1 MTDVVVDSNVVVGAR
16 MQRDQWHDAGRA
28 IVSGID
34 AGDLPRGRLT
44 YFCLPEVLTPIEK
57 RAGDG
62 PARETLAFLIESR
75 GFDLV
80 YVAREDVTKGLAIY
94 RREDGIEVVDCFTV
108 AYMQRLG
115 IEFVYSFD
123 DDFDRFDG
131 ITRIVSADDP
141 FA

>member
-1 MTDVVVDSNVVVGAR
+1 MR
-16 MQRDQWHDAGRA
+16 RDQWHDAGRA
-28 IVSGID
+28 IVFGID
-34 AGDLPRGRLT
+34 AGDLPRARLT

-62 PARETLAFLIESR
+62 PARETLAFLTESR

-80 YVAREDVTKGLAIY
+80 HTAWEDVTRGLAIY
-94 RREDGIEVVDCFTV
+94 RREDGVEVVHCLTV
-108 AYMQRLG
+108 AYMQRVG

-131 ITRIVSADDP
+131 ITRLATADDP